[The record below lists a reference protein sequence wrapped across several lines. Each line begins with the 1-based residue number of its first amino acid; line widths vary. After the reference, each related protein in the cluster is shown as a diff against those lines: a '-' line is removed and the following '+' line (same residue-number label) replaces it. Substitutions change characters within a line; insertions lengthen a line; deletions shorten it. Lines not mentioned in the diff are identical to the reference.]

1 MTEQDSVLI
10 NALGELNAATATFST
25 SLFTGELDQ
34 EAHITMALLLLNA
47 ADQVLNRLA
56 EGGGS

>member
-25 SLFTGELDQ
+25 DLFTGELNQ
-34 EAHITMALLLLNA
+34 EDHIMMALMLLDA
-47 ADQVLNRLA
+47 ADQVLKRLA
-56 EGGGS
+56 EGSGS